1 MARVIVVL
9 KENETELTFPDA
21 KAIGSTHKLEIH
33 NAAGHVALFDMR
45 DLKRWYVEEEISN

>member
-21 KAIGSTHKLEIH
+21 KAIGSTHKLEIY